1 MKLLHRQIIKEAGLI
16 FLVTLASMLSL
27 IVIGRMIDLK
37 DIFVGQNIQILYVV
51 KSFFYLGPSFLSLVI
66 PIACMLSIFLCFLR
80 MSSDRELTALQ
91 TSGISIRSLVPAPL
105 LFSLGAMGFTLYV
118 TLHLTSWGID
128 NFRETAVEMVRE
140 QTEVTMQ
147 PGVFH
152 RMIPDMA
159 IYIHNRDPGTSEL
172 TEVFIF
178 DETVP
183 EAPMTIVAPTGRML
197 SDKEEG
203 MLYFILDEGR
213 IYRQDQEEHSLVSFG
228 EYRLRL
234 DIYSLLGDAGLR
246 DKRPEEMSWGEL
258 QAYKEDARTD
268 SRQYRLAVLEEHKR
282 FSLPLACLI
291 LGLFA
296 VPLGLTLQ
304 GLGRN
309 WGLLLAMSCFLIYYS
324 LFTAVYGLGEA
335 GTLNPDLAMW
345 MPNVFFLVLTLGGFY
360 FYAQGREIDLGQILR
375 SIVPG
380 ADKRGGDQENN

>member
-1 MKLLHRQIIKEAGLI
+1 MKILHRQIIKEVGTI

-37 DIFVGQNIQILYVV
+37 DIFVGQNIQILYVI
-51 KSFFYLGPSFLSLVI
+51 KSFFYLGPSFLSMVI

-91 TSGISIRSLVPAPL
+91 TSGISIRSLVLSPL

-140 QTEVTMQ
+140 QTEVSMQ

-159 IYIHNRDPGTSEL
+159 IYVHNRDPGTSEL
-172 TEVFIF
+172 REVFIF

-183 EAPMTIVAPTGRML
+183 EAPLTIVAPTGRML

-234 DIYSLLGDAGLR
+234 DLFSLLGDAGLR
-246 DKRPEEMSWGEL
+246 DKFPWEMSWEEL
-258 QAYKEDARTD
+258 QAYKNEAEPD
-268 SRQYRLAVLEEHKR
+268 SQQYRQAVLEEHKR
-282 FSLPLACLI
+282 FALPLACLI
-291 LGLFA
+291 LGFFA
-296 VPLGLTLQ
+296 VPLSLTLQ

-309 WGLLLAMSCFLIYYS
+309 WGLLLAMSCFLAYYS
-324 LFTAVYGLGEA
+324 MFTAVNGLGEA
-335 GTLNPDLAMW
+335 GALNVYLAMW
-345 MPNVFFLVLTLGGFY
+345 LPNLFFLIPALAGFY
-360 FYAQGREIDLGQILR
+360 FYLQGREIDLGQVLR
-375 SIVPG
+375 SFVPWLH
-380 ADKRGGDQENN
+380 KRDENQENN

>member
-1 MKLLHRQIIKEAGLI
+1 MKILHRQIIKEVGTI

-37 DIFVGQNIQILYVV
+37 DIFVGQSIQILYVI
-51 KSFFYLGPSFLSLVI
+51 KSFFYLGPSFLSMVI

-91 TSGISIRSLVPAPL
+91 TSGISIRSLVLSPL

-140 QTEVTMQ
+140 QTEVSMQ

-159 IYIHNRDPGTSEL
+159 IYVHNRDPGTSEL
-172 TEVFIF
+172 REVFIF

-183 EAPMTIVAPTGRML
+183 EAPLTIVAPTGRML

-234 DIYSLLGDAGLR
+234 DLFSLLGDAGLR
-246 DKRPEEMSWGEL
+246 DKRPEEMSWAEL
-258 QAYKEDARTD
+258 QAYKDDARAD

-345 MPNVFFLVLTLGGFY
+345 MPNIFFLVLTLGGFY
-360 FYAQGREIDLGQILR
+360 FYSQGREIDLGQVLR
-375 SIVPG
+375 SFVPWLH
-380 ADKRGGDQENN
+380 KRDENQENN

>member
-1 MKLLHRQIIKEAGLI
+1 MKILHRQIIKEVGTI

-37 DIFVGQNIQILYVV
+37 DIFVGQNIQILYVI
-51 KSFFYLGPSFLSLVI
+51 KSFFYLGPSFLSMVI

-91 TSGISIRSLVPAPL
+91 TSGISIRSLVLSPL

-140 QTEVTMQ
+140 QTEVSMQ

-159 IYIHNRDPGTSEL
+159 IYVHNRDPGTSEL
-172 TEVFIF
+172 KEVFIS
-178 DETVP
+178 DDTVP
-183 EAPMTIVAPTGRML
+183 EAPLTIVAPTGRML

-203 MLYFILDEGR
+203 MLYFILDDGR

-234 DIYSLLGDAGLR
+234 DLFSLLGDAGLR

-258 QAYKEDARTD
+258 QAYKDDAQAD

-345 MPNVFFLVLTLGGFY
+345 MPNIFFLVLTLGGFY
-360 FYAQGREIDLGQILR
+360 FYSQGREIDLGQVLR
-375 SIVPG
+375 SFVPWLH
-380 ADKRGGDQENN
+380 KRDENQENN

>member
-183 EAPMTIVAPTGRML
+183 EAPLTIVAPTGRML

-345 MPNVFFLVLTLGGFY
+345 MPNIFFLVLTLGGFY
-360 FYAQGREIDLGQILR
+360 FYSQGREIDLGQVLR
-375 SIVPG
+375 SFVPWLH
-380 ADKRGGDQENN
+380 KRDENQENN

>member
-1 MKLLHRQIIKEAGLI
+1 MKILHRQIIKEVGTI

-37 DIFVGQNIQILYVV
+37 DIFVGQSIQILYVI
-51 KSFFYLGPSFLSLVI
+51 KSFFYLGPSFLSMVI

-91 TSGISIRSLVPAPL
+91 TSGISIRSLVLSPL

-140 QTEVTMQ
+140 QTEVSMQ

-159 IYIHNRDPGTSEL
+159 IYVHNRDPGTSEL
-172 TEVFIF
+172 KEVFIF

-183 EAPMTIVAPTGRML
+183 EAPLTIVAPTGRML
-197 SDKEEG
+197 SDQEEG

-234 DIYSLLGDAGLR
+234 DLFSLLGDAGLR

-258 QAYKEDARTD
+258 QAYKEDAETG

-309 WGLLLAMSCFLIYYS
+309 WGLLLAMTCFLVYYS

-335 GTLNPDLAMW
+335 GTLNPGLAMW
-345 MPNVFFLVLTLGGFY
+345 MPNIFFLVLTLGGFC

-375 SIVPG
+375 SIVSGPH
-380 ADKRGGDQENN
+380 KRDEKSQD

>member
-1 MKLLHRQIIKEAGLI
+1 MKILHRQIIKEVGTI

-37 DIFVGQNIQILYVV
+37 DIFVGQSIQILYVI
-51 KSFFYLGPSFLSLVI
+51 KSFFYLGPSFLSMVI

-91 TSGISIRSLVPAPL
+91 TSGISIRSLVLSPL

-140 QTEVTMQ
+140 QTEVSMQ

-159 IYIHNRDPGTSEL
+159 IYVHNRDPGTSEL
-172 TEVFIF
+172 KEVFIS
-178 DETVP
+178 DDTVP
-183 EAPMTIVAPTGRML
+183 EAPLTIVAPTGRML

-203 MLYFILDEGR
+203 MLYFILDDGR

-234 DIYSLLGDAGLR
+234 DLFSLLGDAGLR

-258 QAYKEDARTD
+258 QAYKDDAQAD

-345 MPNVFFLVLTLGGFY
+345 MPNIFFLVLTLGGFY
-360 FYAQGREIDLGQILR
+360 FYSQGREIDLGQVLR
-375 SIVPG
+375 SFVPWLH
-380 ADKRGGDQENN
+380 KRDENQENN